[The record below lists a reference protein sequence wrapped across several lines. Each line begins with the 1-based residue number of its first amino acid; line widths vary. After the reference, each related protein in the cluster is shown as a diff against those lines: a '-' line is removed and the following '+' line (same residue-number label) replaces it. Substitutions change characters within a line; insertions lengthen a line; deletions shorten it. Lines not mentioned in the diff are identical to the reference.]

1 MLKEPREV
9 LRSASGLIQH
19 LRIVSAE
26 KLGRNRQS
34 LLGQMRIV
42 NRGNELTRVR
52 DLYIEAVGLCRASG
66 DPAIW
71 FLVPRSHPRSPPNTC
86 SALTLVW

>member
-26 KLGRNRQS
+26 KLGCNRQC
-34 LLGQMRIV
+34 LFGQMRIV

-52 DLYIEAVGLCRASG
+52 DLDIEAVGLGRAFG
-66 DPAIW
+66 DLANL
-71 FLVPRSHPRSPPNTC
+71 FLDLGRYLGTEAARVAQDIP
-86 SALTLVW
+86 